1 MLADLRITRIFAAHR
16 PDTVAIADRVLAL
29 SRTGVMEETSPAA
42 RTGSN
47 TRQQSFNNSKGETYA
62 RAQQD

>member
-1 MLADLRITRIFAAHR
+1 
-16 PDTVAIADRVLAL
+16 
-29 SRTGVMEETSPAA
+29 VMEETSPAA